1 MMGEKLCFAA
11 LYVIELLIAWLYLE
25 YLFSKRKTVSFQ
37 LLSFFIGYTLL
48 FVFSFLSNT
57 TINAIC
63 FSIVNFFLIKQNYQC
78 NTKTALL
85 HTAFLCFVMVG
96 SEILVA
102 LWLSLFGF
110 EFSAYTY
117 NFQAMV
123 LLTILSKFLYLLF
136 STIGSRI
143 FAPHKCLIE
152 EPKQMIL
159 FCGLPLLS
167 SVLAIVIVYIGMSVG
182 ISGTIGIMT
191 IIFVVTLLAVNL
203 MFLAIYNTLQK
214 TNEEYLAL
222 QLSMQKEQADIAY
235 YSALQEQF
243 ENQRILIHDINKHL
257 GTIHDLANRNDA
269 TEIEMYISRLE
280 DTFVPSSQAKLCT
293 DPILNFLLLRFRDDC
308 KGKNIQF
315 HCDVRENSS
324 AFLDAASI
332 TTLYGNLLSN
342 ALESAEASTER
353 QIELSVIRNAIQSV
367 IVISVINSCDNPPMP
382 DGDGGFRTRKADR
395 LLHGVG
401 LRSIERIVSKY
412 HGVATMYYDPE
423 NKQFHHVI
431 QFPEPT

>member
-1 MMGEKLCFAA
+1 MRQKICFAA
-11 LYVIELLIAWLYLE
+11 LYVLELLIAWLYLE
-25 YLFSKRKTVSFQ
+25 YLFSKRKTIFSKLFY
-37 LLSFFIGYTLL
+37 FFIVYTVL
-48 FVFSFLSNT
+48 FVFSFFSNT

-63 FSIVNFFLIKQNYQC
+63 FSIVNFHLIKQNYLC
-78 NTKTALL
+78 NTKTTLL

-96 SEILVA
+96 SEIIVA

-117 NFQAMV
+117 NFQVMV
-123 LLTILSKFLYLLF
+123 LLIILSKFLYLLF
-136 STIGSRI
+136 STIGSRL
-143 FAPHKCLIE
+143 FAPHKRLIE

-167 SVLAIVIVYIGMSVG
+167 SVLAIVIVYFGMSAG

-191 IIFVVTLLAVNL
+191 ITIVVTLLVVNL

-222 QLSMQKEQADIAY
+222 QLSMQREQADITY

-243 ENQRILIHDINKHL
+243 ENQRILIHDIKKHL
-257 GTIHDLANRNDA
+257 GIIHDLAKQNDVS
-269 TEIEMYISRLE
+269 EIEMYISELE
-280 DTFVPSSQAKLCT
+280 DTFSPSNHVKLCT
-293 DPILNFLLLRFRDDC
+293 DPILNLLLLRFRDNC
-308 KGKNIQF
+308 KAKNIQF

-324 AFLDAASI
+324 AFLDASSV

-342 ALESAEASTER
+342 AAEAAEASTER

-367 IVISVINSCDNPPMP
+367 IVISVINSCDDPPTP
-382 DGDGGFRTRKADR
+382 DGNRGFHTRKTDR

-401 LRSIERIVSKY
+401 LRSIRRIVAKY
-412 HGVATMYYDPE
+412 HGVATMYYDPD

>member
-1 MMGEKLCFAA
+1 MIGEKICFAV
-11 LYVIELLIAWLYLE
+11 LYAIEALIAWLYLE
-25 YLFSKRKTVSFQ
+25 YLFNKRKSIRF
-37 LLSFFIGYTLL
+37 LLFSFFIGYAVL
-48 FVFSFLSNT
+48 FLSSLLNNT
-57 TINAIC
+57 TINGISFC
-63 FSIVNFFLIKQNYQC
+63 IVNFFLIKQNYQC
-78 NTKTALL
+78 NTKTTLL

-96 SEILVA
+96 SEIIVA
-102 LWLSLFGF
+102 LWISLYGY

-117 NFQAMV
+117 NFQVMV
-123 LLTILSKFLYLLF
+123 LLIILSKLLYLLF

-143 FAPHKCLIE
+143 FAPHKRLIE

-167 SVLAIVIVYIGMSVG
+167 SILAIVIVYIGMNAG

-191 IIFVVTLLAVNL
+191 IIIIVTLLVVNL
-203 MFLAIYNTLQK
+203 MFLALYNALQK
-214 TNEEYLAL
+214 ANEEYLAL

-235 YSALQEQF
+235 YSALQEQY
-243 ENQRILIHDINKHL
+243 ESQRILIHDIKKHL
-257 GTIHDLANRNDA
+257 GTINALAKQYGSA
-269 TEIEMYISRLE
+269 EIETYISGLE
-280 DTFVPSSQAKLCT
+280 ESFALSSQAKLCT
-293 DPILNFLLLRFRDDC
+293 DPILNLLLLRFRDDC

-324 AFLDAASI
+324 DFLNASSI
-332 TTLYGNLLSN
+332 TTLYSNLLSN
-342 ALESAEASTER
+342 ALEAAESSLEK
-353 QIELSVIRNAIQSV
+353 QIELSVIRNTAQSV

-382 DGDGGFRTRKADR
+382 DGNGGFRTRKADR

-412 HGVATMYYDPE
+412 HGVATMYYDPD

>member
-1 MMGEKLCFAA
+1 
-11 LYVIELLIAWLYLE
+11 
-25 YLFSKRKTVSFQ
+25 
-37 LLSFFIGYTLL
+37 
-48 FVFSFLSNT
+48 
-57 TINAIC
+57 
-63 FSIVNFFLIKQNYQC
+63 
-78 NTKTALL
+78 
-85 HTAFLCFVMVG
+85 MVG
-96 SEILVA
+96 SEIIVA
-102 LWLSLFGF
+102 LWISLYGY

-117 NFQAMV
+117 NFQVMV
-123 LLTILSKFLYLLF
+123 LLIILSKLLYLLF

-143 FAPHKCLIE
+143 FAPHKRLIE

-167 SVLAIVIVYIGMSVG
+167 SILAIVIVYIGMNAG

-191 IIFVVTLLAVNL
+191 IIIVVTLLVVNL
-203 MFLAIYNTLQK
+203 MFLALYNALQK
-214 TNEEYLAL
+214 ANEEYLAL

-235 YSALQEQF
+235 YSALQEQY
-243 ENQRILIHDINKHL
+243 ESQRILIHDIKKHL
-257 GTIHDLANRNDA
+257 GTINALAKQNGSA
-269 TEIEMYISRLE
+269 EIETYISGLE
-280 DTFVPSSQAKLCT
+280 ESFALSNQAKLCT
-293 DPILNFLLLRFRDDC
+293 DPILNLLLLRFRDDC

-324 AFLDAASI
+324 DFLNASSI

-342 ALESAEASTER
+342 ALEAAEASVEK
-353 QIELSVIRNAIQSV
+353 QIELSVIRNAVQSV

-382 DGDGGFRTRKADR
+382 DGDGGFRTKKADR

-412 HGVATMYYDPE
+412 HGVATMYYDPD

>member
-1 MMGEKLCFAA
+1 MIGEKICFAV
-11 LYVIELLIAWLYLE
+11 LYAIEALIAWLYLE
-25 YLFSKRKTVSFQ
+25 YLFNKRKSIRF
-37 LLSFFIGYTLL
+37 LLFSFFIGYAVL
-48 FVFSFLSNT
+48 FLSSLLNNT
-57 TINAIC
+57 TINGISFC
-63 FSIVNFFLIKQNYQC
+63 IVNFFLIKQNYQC
-78 NTKTALL
+78 NTKTTLL

-96 SEILVA
+96 SEIIVA
-102 LWLSLFGF
+102 LWISLYGY

-117 NFQAMV
+117 NFQVMV
-123 LLTILSKFLYLLF
+123 LLIILSKLLYLLF

-143 FAPHKCLIE
+143 FAPHKRLIE

-167 SVLAIVIVYIGMSVG
+167 SILAIVIVYIGMNAG

-191 IIFVVTLLAVNL
+191 IIIVVTLLVVNL
-203 MFLAIYNTLQK
+203 MFLALYNALQK
-214 TNEEYLAL
+214 ANEEYLAL

-235 YSALQEQF
+235 YSALQEQY
-243 ENQRILIHDINKHL
+243 ESQRILIHDIKKHL
-257 GTIHDLANRNDA
+257 GTINALAKQNGSA
-269 TEIEMYISRLE
+269 EIETYISGLE
-280 DTFVPSSQAKLCT
+280 ESFALSNQAKLCT
-293 DPILNFLLLRFRDDC
+293 DPILNLLLLRFRDDC

-324 AFLDAASI
+324 DFLNASSI

-342 ALESAEASTER
+342 ALEAAEASVEK
-353 QIELSVIRNAIQSV
+353 QIELSVIRNAVQSV

-382 DGDGGFRTRKADR
+382 DGDGGFRTKKADR

-412 HGVATMYYDPE
+412 HGVATMYYDPD

>member
-1 MMGEKLCFAA
+1 MMGEKICFVA
-11 LYVIELLIAWLYLE
+11 LYVIEALIAWLYLE

-37 LLSFFIGYTLL
+37 LLSFFIGYTVL
-48 FVFSFLSNT
+48 FVFSFLNNT
-57 TINAIC
+57 TINAIS
-63 FSIVNFFLIKQNYQC
+63 FSIINFFLIKQNYQC
-78 NTKTALL
+78 NTKTVLL

-96 SEILVA
+96 SEIIVA
-102 LWLSLFGF
+102 LWLSLYGY

-117 NFQAMV
+117 NFQVMV
-123 LLTILSKFLYLLF
+123 LLIILSKLLYLLF

-143 FAPHKCLIE
+143 FAPHKRLIE
-152 EPKQMIL
+152 EPKQIIL

-167 SVLAIVIVYIGMSVG
+167 SILAIVIVYIGMNAG

-191 IIFVVTLLAVNL
+191 IIIVVTLLAVNL
-203 MFLAIYNTLQK
+203 MFLALYNALQK
-214 TNEEYLAL
+214 ANEEYLAL

-243 ENQRILIHDINKHL
+243 ENQRILIHDIKKHL
-257 GTIHDLANRNDA
+257 GTIHALAKQNGSA
-269 TEIEMYISRLE
+269 EIETYISGLE
-280 DTFVPSSQAKLCT
+280 ESFALSNQAKLCT
-293 DPILNFLLLRFRDDC
+293 DPILNLLLLRFRDNC
-308 KGKNIQF
+308 KARNIQF

-324 AFLDAASI
+324 SFLNASSI

-342 ALESAEASTER
+342 ALEAAESSLEK
-353 QIELSVIRNAIQSV
+353 QIELSVIRDTAQSV

-382 DGDGGFRTRKADR
+382 DGNGGFRTRKADR
-395 LLHGVG
+395 FLHGVG
-401 LRSIERIVSKY
+401 LRSIERTVSKY
-412 HGVATMYYDPE
+412 HGVATMYYDPD

>member
-1 MMGEKLCFAA
+1 MMGERICFAA
-11 LYVIELLIAWLYLE
+11 LYVIELLIARLYFE
-25 YLFSKRKTVSFQ
+25 YLFNKRKTVPFQ
-37 LLSFFIGYTLL
+37 LLSFFGGYTIL

-57 TINAIC
+57 TINAIS
-63 FSIVNFFLIKQNYQC
+63 FSIVNFVLIKQNYQC
-78 NTKTALL
+78 NTKTAFL

-96 SEILVA
+96 SEIIVA
-102 LWLSLFGF
+102 LWLSLYGY

-117 NFQAMV
+117 SFQA
-123 LLTILSKFLYLLF
+123 LIPLIIISKLLYLLF

-143 FAPHKCLIE
+143 FAPHKRFIE
-152 EPKQMIL
+152 EPKQMVL

-167 SVLAIVIVYIGMSVG
+167 SILAIVIVYIGMNVG

-191 IIFVVTLLAVNL
+191 IIIVVTLLVVNL
-203 MFLAIYNTLQK
+203 MFLALYNALQK
-214 TNEEYLAL
+214 ANEEYLAL
-222 QLSMQKEQADIAY
+222 QLSTQKEQADIAY

-257 GTIHDLANRNDA
+257 GTIAALAKENGS
-269 TEIEMYISRLE
+269 TEIAMYISGLE
-280 DTFVPSSQAKLCT
+280 ETFAPSTQVKLCT
-293 DPILNFLLLRFRDDC
+293 DPILNLLLLRFQDDC
-308 KGKNIQF
+308 KAKNIQF

-324 AFLDAASI
+324 TFLDASSV

-342 ALESAEASTER
+342 AREAAEASVEK
-353 QIELSVIRNAIQSV
+353 QIELAVIRNAVQSV
-367 IVISVINSCDNPPMP
+367 IVISVINSCDSPPMP

-395 LLHGVG
+395 FLHGVG
-401 LRSIERIVSKY
+401 LRSISRIVTKY
-412 HGVATMYYDPE
+412 HGVATMYYDPD

>member
-1 MMGEKLCFAA
+1 MIGEKICFAV
-11 LYVIELLIAWLYLE
+11 LYAIEALIAWLYLE
-25 YLFSKRKTVSFQ
+25 YLFNRRKSIR
-37 LLSFFIGYTLL
+37 LLLFSFFIGYAVLFLCSLL
-48 FVFSFLSNT
+48 DNT
-57 TINAIC
+57 TINGIFFC
-63 FSIVNFFLIKQNYQC
+63 IVNFLLIKQNYQC
-78 NTKTALL
+78 NTKTAIL

-96 SEILVA
+96 SEIIVA
-102 LWLSLFGF
+102 LWISLYGY

-117 NFQAMV
+117 NFQVMV
-123 LLTILSKFLYLLF
+123 LLIILSKILYLLF

-143 FAPHKCLIE
+143 FAPHKLLIE

-167 SVLAIVIVYIGMSVG
+167 SILAIVIVYIGMNAG

-191 IIFVVTLLAVNL
+191 IIIVVTLLVVNL
-203 MFLAIYNTLQK
+203 MFLAVYNALQK
-214 TNEEYLAL
+214 ANEEYLAL
-222 QLSMQKEQADIAY
+222 QLSVQKEQADIAY

-243 ENQRILIHDINKHL
+243 ENQRILIHDIKKHL
-257 GTIHDLANRNDA
+257 GIIDALAKQNGSA
-269 TEIEMYISRLE
+269 EIETYISGLE
-280 DTFVPSSQAKLCT
+280 ESFALSNQVKLCT
-293 DPILNFLLLRFRDDC
+293 DPILNLLLLRFRDDC
-308 KGKNIQF
+308 KARNIQF

-324 AFLDAASI
+324 GFLSASSI

-342 ALESAEASTER
+342 ALEAAEASIEK
-353 QIELSVIRNAIQSV
+353 QIELSVMRNTAQSV

-382 DGDGGFRTRKADR
+382 DGDGGFRTMKANR

-412 HGVATMYYDPE
+412 YGIATMYYDPE

>member
-1 MMGEKLCFAA
+1 MMGEKLCFAV
-11 LYVIELLIAWLYLE
+11 LYVVELLIAWLYLE

-37 LLSFFIGYTLL
+37 LLSFFIGYAVL
-48 FVFSFLSNT
+48 FGFSFLNNT
-57 TINAIC
+57 TINAIS
-63 FSIVNFFLIKQNYQC
+63 FSIVNFLLIQQNYQC
-78 NTKTALL
+78 NAKTALL
-85 HTAFLCFVMVG
+85 HTAFLSFVMVG

-102 LWLSLFGF
+102 LWLGLFGF

-123 LLTILSKFLYLLF
+123 LLTILSKLLYLLF

-143 FAPHKCLIE
+143 FAPHKGFIE
-152 EPKQMIL
+152 EPKQMFL

-167 SVLAIVIVYIGMSVG
+167 SVLAIVIVYIGMRVG
-182 ISGTIGIMT
+182 ITEIIGIMT
-191 IIFVVTLLAVNL
+191 IIIVVTLLIVNL
-203 MFLAIYNTLQK
+203 MFLALYNALQK
-214 TNEEYLAL
+214 ANEEYLAL
-222 QLSMQKEQADIAY
+222 QLSTQKEQADIAY

-243 ENQRILIHDINKHL
+243 ENQRILIHDIKKHL
-257 GTIHDLANRNDA
+257 GTIHDLAKQSDA
-269 TEIEMYISRLE
+269 PEIEMYISRLE
-280 DTFVPSSQAKLCT
+280 DTLAPSSQAKLCT
-293 DPILNFLLLRFRDDC
+293 EPVLNFLLLRFRDDC

-342 ALESAEASTER
+342 ALEAAESSKER

-367 IVISVINSCDNPPMP
+367 IVISVINSCDEPPTP
-382 DGDGGFRTRKADR
+382 DGNGGFHTRKTDQI
-395 LLHGVG
+395 LHGVG
-401 LRSIERIVSKY
+401 LRSIRKIVAKY
-412 HGVATMYYDPE
+412 HGAATMYYDSD